1 MRVWQHNTP
10 HTTAICGPLSSVQ
23 PHSLC
28 RSYYDMGN
36 TAGTRRPGLAGRVVW
51 ENSNNDQ
58 DQAGRGPG
66 TGRGSSQQ
74 GADVT
79 LISGDFLQYLLIFHL
94 VDHTHADIPDANF
107 CSATPRQLL
116 YKLRTLPSPRWF
128 QVHNSNTNTERA
140 NTVLATPYCR
150 VCRVCRVLQFWH
162 QCINIEVHI
171 V

>member
-23 PHSLC
+23 PQPHSLC
-28 RSYYDMGN
+28 RSYSDMDN

-66 TGRGSSQQ
+66 PGTGRGSSQQ

-94 VDHTHADIPDANF
+94 ADHTHADIPDQPGYNQSCRGLTRCRYRCCPNIFPCLDKQRTPERRDWATYYAPPPAMWWPTGWNVL
-107 CSATPRQLL
+107 SAWDT
-116 YKLRTLPSPRWF
+116 
-128 QVHNSNTNTERA
+128 
-140 NTVLATPYCR
+140 AT
-150 VCRVCRVLQFWH
+150 
-162 QCINIEVHI
+162 
-171 V
+171 